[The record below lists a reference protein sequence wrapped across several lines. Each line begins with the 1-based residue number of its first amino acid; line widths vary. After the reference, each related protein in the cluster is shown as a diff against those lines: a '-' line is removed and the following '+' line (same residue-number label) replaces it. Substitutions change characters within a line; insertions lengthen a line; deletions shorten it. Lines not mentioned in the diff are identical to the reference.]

1 MDKKNMLINVAKGSM
16 VSIIITVILVIGL
29 TVFMMFK
36 ELSGGTVNITMVVF
50 TGIAIAIGAISATKK
65 NGEKGWLVGLLVSI
79 LFFMVLYIISGILN
93 GFDFKQYD
101 LIRLVMAMCV
111 GLVSGILGINL

>member
-1 MDKKNMLINVAKGSM
+1 MDKKSMLLNVIKGSL
-16 VSIIITVILVIGL
+16 VSLIITIILIIGL

-36 ELSGGTVNITMVVF
+36 ELSGGTVNITMIVF
-50 TGIAIAIGAISATKK
+50 TGIAIAIGAILATKK

-79 LFFMVLYIISGILN
+79 LYFIVVYIISSALN
-93 GFDFKQYD
+93 GFVFKQYD
-101 LIRLVMAMCV
+101 LVRFVMAMVV